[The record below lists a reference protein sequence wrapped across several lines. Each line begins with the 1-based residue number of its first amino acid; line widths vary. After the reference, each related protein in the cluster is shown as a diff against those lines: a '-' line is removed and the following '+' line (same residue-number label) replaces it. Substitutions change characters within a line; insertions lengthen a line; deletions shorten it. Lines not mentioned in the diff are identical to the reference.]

1 MINPVAFL
9 APGRAPPSSRD
20 GNPAELSGAGRSS
33 GLSREDAAQ
42 LRGFLVR
49 IPIQCR
55 LEIQPICV
63 IGVAGHLALQSGALA
78 LGCPTFVKG
87 VQDRVE
93 EGRHYSSNGGDV
105 EASLPWGDMRLDD
118 RVTSP
123 DRYNSILRKMFPN
136 DELSPLDLDHGSG
149 DGVLC
154 RTGFH

>member
-9 APGRAPPSSRD
+9 APCRAPPRSRD
-20 GNPAELSGAGRSS
+20 GNLAELSGAGRSG
-33 GLSREDAAQ
+33 GLSGEDAAQ
-42 LRGFLVR
+42 LRGFLVG

-63 IGVAGHLALQSGALA
+63 IGVAGHLASQRGALA

-87 VQDRVE
+87 VQDRAE

-105 EASLPWGDMRLDD
+105 EASLPGLTCVWGDS
-118 RVTSP
+118 VTSP

-136 DELSPLDLDHGSG
+136 DQLSPHDL
-149 DGVLC
+149 
-154 RTGFH
+154 